1 MLFARGDGLPV
12 FSHQVFH
19 GLLLRITC
27 QVDVQLAQVRQ
38 IARGKPLGR
47 QFIGNNQHGDQATH
61 AAYLERL
68 RDNLPGCGQLMA
80 VDGDGAPFLAKGL
93 RVVGRFIDRV
103 VDQVFVCSKLDRF
116 FACKLPC
123 SVELGQRHVL
133 HALVGHAGV
142 IVGADLIKRE
152 AARIDKLLVRQI
164 VREPRVHLGGAGHAL
179 VPIGDERLEI
189 RSGGTAVRLP

>member
-1 MLFARGDGLPV
+1 MLFARGGGLPV
-12 FSHQVFH
+12 FGHQVFH

-38 IARGKPLGR
+38 IASGEPVGR
-47 QFIGNNQHGDQATH
+47 QFVGNHQNGDQATH

-68 RDNLPGCGQLMA
+68 RNNLSGCGQLMA
-80 VDGDGAPFLAKGL
+80 VDGDGAPFLAKRL

-103 VDQVFVCSKLDRF
+103 VDQVLVCGKLDRL

-123 SVELGQRHVL
+123 SVELRQRHVL

-142 IVGADLIKRE
+142 IVGADLRKRE
-152 AARIDKLLVRQI
+152 AARIGKLLVRQI
-164 VREPRVHLGGAGHAL
+164 VRKPCVHLSRAGHAL
-179 VPIGDERLEI
+179 VPIRDERFEI
-189 RSGGTAVRLP
+189 RSGRTAVLLP